1 MAHRSGI
8 RETSWMLAFVVFS
21 FLTVP
26 PARAQNEASGE
37 KIYKQTLRATTW
49 ILTPRQEGSL
59 SMGTGSLID
68 LKHKLVITNYHVVG
82 ENSRVLV
89 LFPAYR
95 KDNKLITERQY
106 YLDLVKDGKAIQGK
120 VLHRDA
126 MRDMAV
132 ISLDAVPQGV
142 HAMRLARESP
152 GPGQRVHSIG
162 NPGSS
167 DGLWLYTSGTVRQVY
182 HKKWQSRGS
191 QRIYS
196 FEAEVV
202 ETQSPTN
209 PGDSGGP
216 LVNDQGD
223 LVAVTQGTASGAQ
236 LLSLFIDVSEVKS
249 FLSSKKVLPKTA
261 SAVARTSSEEKP
273 KEEAGAPAT
282 NGEQEKQER
291 LAANKLELA
300 KTLADDGKVDKA
312 RIRFEDI
319 LKMYPKTRAAGEAK
333 VLLDKMN
340 K

>member
-1 MAHRSGI
+1 MAHRSGV
-8 RETSWMLAFVVFS
+8 REASWMFVFVVFS
-21 FLTVP
+21 FITVP

-37 KIYKQTLRATTW
+37 KIYKQTLRATAW
-49 ILTPRQEGSL
+49 ILTPRPEGSL

-82 ENSRVLV
+82 ENNRVLV

-95 KDNKLITERQY
+95 KDNKLITERKY

-126 MRDMAV
+126 VRDLAV
-132 ISLDAVPQGV
+132 ISLDALPQGV

-191 QRIYS
+191 QRTYS

-249 FLSSKKVLPKTA
+249 FLASKKVLPKVG
-261 SAVARTSSEEKP
+261 SAVVRAGNEEKP
-273 KEEAGAPAT
+273 KEEAVPAA
-282 NGEQEKQER
+282 NADEEKQER
-291 LAANKLELA
+291 MAASKLEFA
-300 KTLADDGKVDKA
+300 KTLADDGKLDKA

-319 LKMYPKTRAAGEAK
+319 VKMYPKTRAAGEAK
-333 VLLDKMN
+333 LLLDKMN